1 MTERVLLVEDDPSL
15 GLVLHDALER
25 EGYRAT
31 LVRDGR
37 DALDRALA
45 EPFDLLVLDLMLPS
59 MDGYEICRRLRAAG
73 SDVPILMLTARAR
86 EEDRVMG
93 LDLGADDYVV
103 KPFSLKELLARVRA
117 RLRAKKPIAPDLV
130 HLGELEIDL
139 ASMEVRDTASGNGDR
154 TQLTKLE
161 AGVLTLFFANPGEVL
176 SRGRFLD
183 EVWGYHRHPTTRT
196 VDMHV
201 ARVRE
206 KLGDAGPT
214 PRWIRT
220 VHGVGYRFDPDT

>member
-1 MTERVLLVEDDPSL
+1 MTERLLLVEDDASL
-15 GLVLHDALER
+15 GTVLVDAFQR
-25 EGYRAT
+25 AGYRAD

-37 DALDRALA
+37 EGLSRALV

-59 MDGYEICRRLRAAG
+59 MDGYEICRRLRSAG
-73 SDVPILMLTARAR
+73 RDLPILMLTARAR

-103 KPFSLKELLARVRA
+103 KPFSLQELLARIRA
-117 RLRAKKPIAPDLV
+117 RLRAKKPLAPDV
-130 HLGELEIDL
+130 VQLGDMEIDL
-139 ASMEVRDTASGNGDR
+139 ASMQVRQNGASTA
-154 TQLTKLE
+154 LTKLE
-161 AGVLTLFFANPGEVL
+161 AGVLTLFFAHPGEVL

-206 KLGDAGPT
+206 KLGDAGPK

-220 VHGVGYRFDPDT
+220 VHGVGYRFDPG